1 MDRQEAYEIAHEA
14 GKTGAQEAFALLGIN
29 SHDPEQL
36 ERWRNNLQYLD
47 RFHTGARLAKGT
59 IIKTSVGAFVTGTL
73 ALIVWGFKDWIAQAL
88 VVIPLPR

>member
-1 MDRQEAYEIAHEA
+1 MDLTEKEAHRIAVAVVDEV
-14 GKTGAQEAFALLGIN
+14 FSRLGVDT
-29 SHDPEQL
+29 STSEGR
-36 ERWRNNLQYLD
+36 ERWLSNFRYLD
-47 RFHTGARLAKGT
+47 AFHEGAKLTKKT